1 MTRDTSPEAL
11 QPHYKEKLSTLKI
24 NDSPVSQSAKKIA
37 KEICVNQ
44 QKYYAVMMATGAPW
58 QFVGVLHH
66 MECGGDFTQHLA
78 NGDPINAPTINEPVG
93 IPAGTWEECAI
104 FVLKNKGYRL
114 DDEKDWQSIWRW
126 LWRAEAYNGF
136 GYLKKHPE
144 TLSPYLWSGTNHYSK
159 GKYVADGK
167 WDSEAVSQQLGVV
180 AIWVEL
186 GVIDGASKALPGSP
200 IGTSWLTPDGIVVGV
215 VGQLNQ
221 PQQSNAEDYTQYKPG
236 FRTTPPPKIE
246 FVISNNLKIIN
257 TRGANI
263 TVKNAMA
270 TPTPIAR
277 LTVTNSN
284 GTPLKIGAKLKAKKD
299 LQDHEYIDLP
309 CGKTVELSK
318 VVSLNDRSHYR
329 VEAIGNSGES
339 RLAWVYMN
347 DAGIEYLNSTSGE
360 GHPDIYA
367 APKKD
372 VKPIDPSD
380 KKAIQRELS
389 RVGLLDGRKGFDDGK
404 WGGLSESAMRAW
416 KRHYGS
422 DDTVKA
428 LAGLQQAKGF
438 KELDL
443 RPKDPNKTSH
453 KIATAC
459 LKRMLELDMWLA
471 VSFGSESFA
480 WNFFYVNGTNAD
492 GSFNKDSID
501 NMNDL
506 RFLAKINPDG
516 TVEVGYISVATWD
529 AGWKYRK
536 DRMNSN
542 GCFQVDYDKQF
553 WSWRPGTHGTAAPH
567 AALTQQDDGDPLTGT
582 RDNDENGRTSTDKHY
597 DDGGAV
603 NHHGTV
609 GRRPGQPIG
618 PYSAGC
624 GVDDDINA
632 HLNIFMPKIKA
643 DRRVKASYGHLI
655 NSCFLDRSKVKSLPL
670 S

>member
-1 MTRDTSPEAL
+1 MINKLAEINGSIIRQAKDEQVFCYRSGACINADGAYHAYHPEKGKGLDYLANAGEPGNWWGISCDVSGRPYIQQSNHPAPGYYISTTSLCDTAYPASDPRRFVDSESVPFIVLPTSHGFGA
-11 QPHYKEKLSTLKI
+11 KL
-24 NDSPVSQSAKKIA
+24 
-37 KEICVNQ
+37 
-44 QKYYAVMMATGAPW
+44 
-58 QFVGVLHH
+58 
-66 MECGGDFTQHLA
+66 GDFA
-78 NGDPINAPTINEPVG
+78 MVCNGGN
-93 IPAGTWEECAI
+93 
-104 FVLKNKGYRL
+104 
-114 DDEKDWQSIWRW
+114 
-126 LWRAEAYNGF
+126 
-136 GYLKKHPE
+136 
-144 TLSPYLWSGTNHYSK
+144 
-159 GKYVADGK
+159 GKYCAAIYADNGPVNK
-167 WDSEAVSQQLGVV
+167 IGEISIAL
-180 AIWVEL
+180 AKEL
-186 GVIDGASKALPGSP
+186 GVNPDPKSGGSEESDFLYVVFPGSRKGWP
-200 IGTSWLTPDGIVVGV
+200 LPVEDFKLFAHQAFVTWGGFQKLATFYPALISEKSMIVPPSLQNYKEEMDKVYNQKNQQPTTSPMT
-215 VGQLNQ
+215 
-221 PQQSNAEDYTQYKPG
+221 
-236 FRTTPPPKIE
+236 
-246 FVISNNLKIIN
+246 
-257 TRGANI
+257 
-263 TVKNAMA
+263 

-284 GTPLKIGAKLKAKKD
+284 GTPLKIGDELKAKKD

-339 RLAWVYMN
+339 RLAWVYVN
-347 DAGIEYLNSTSGE
+347 DAGIEYLDGTGGE
-360 GHPDIYA
+360 SHTDIYA

-471 VSFGSESFA
+471 VSFGSESPA
-480 WNFFYVNGTNAD
+480 WNFFYLSGTNAD
-492 GSFNKDSID
+492 GSFNKDLID

-582 RDNDENGRTSTDKHY
+582 RDDDENGRTSTDKHY

-624 GVDDDINA
+624 GVDDDIDA

-655 NSCFLDRSKVKSLPL
+655 NSCFLDRSKVKGLPL